1 MKKRN
6 ACLVGLA
13 AGVTLL
19 AGCVAQYQNPS
30 ACEHEMRARL
40 AHASLGDLSVTHTAV
55 AYRGQRVVIEG
66 QLERGMVPVESAPA
80 SGVAAASS
88 ASAAT
93 AASPASAASSA
104 GGKQHATFAAGA
116 SGALGASAASA
127 VSVTT
132 AASAP
137 QANEPK
143 PTTPIAILA
152 ARLGLHKAP
161 PPQTAAECTYDHT
174 GALTSFHWLAPAA
187 LAKTTPASD
196 AQAE

>member
-6 ACLVGLA
+6 ASLVGLA

-30 ACEHEMRARL
+30 ACEQEMRARL

-80 SGVAAASS
+80 SSVAAASS

-93 AASPASAASSA
+93 AASPASAASGA
-104 GGKQHATFAAGA
+104 AAKQHATFAAGA
-116 SGALGASAASA
+116 STASAAT
-127 VSVTT
+127 V
-132 AASAP
+132 ASAP
-137 QANEPK
+137 AANEPK

-152 ARLGLHKAP
+152 AKLGLHKAP

>member
-13 AGVTLL
+13 AGATLL

-30 ACEHEMRARL
+30 ACEQEMRSRL
-40 AHASLGDLSVTHTAV
+40 AQASLGDLSVSHTAV

-66 QLERGMVPVESAPA
+66 QLERGMLPAAGVTA
-80 SGVAAASS
+80 SGAAATSASS
-88 ASAAT
+88 AAA
-93 AASPASAASSA
+93 AAMVAAPASAASGA
-104 GGKQHATFAAGA
+104 TAKQRATFAAGA
-116 SGALGASAASA
+116 SAASA
-127 VSVTT
+127 VVV
-132 AASAP
+132 ASAP
-137 QANEPK
+137 QAEEPK

-152 ARLGLHKAP
+152 AKLGLHKTP
-161 PPQTAAECTYDHT
+161 PPQTAAECVYDHT
-174 GALTSFHWLAPAA
+174 GALTSFHWLSPAA

>member
-6 ACLVGLA
+6 VCLVGLA
-13 AGVTLL
+13 AGATLL

-30 ACEHEMRARL
+30 ACEQEMRARL
-40 AHASLGDLSVTHTAV
+40 AHASLGDLSVTHRAV

-66 QLERGMVPVESAPA
+66 QLERGMLPLESAPA
-80 SGVAAASS
+80 SGAVGASS

-93 AASPASAASSA
+93 AASGAVA
-104 GGKQHATFAAGA
+104 KQHATFAAGA
-116 SGALGASAASA
+116 SAASVPA
-127 VSVTT
+127 T
-132 AASAP
+132 ASAP
-137 QANEPK
+137 QAKEPE
-143 PTTPIAILA
+143 PTTPIAIIA

-161 PPQTAAECTYDHT
+161 PPQTAAECTYDRT

>member
-13 AGVTLL
+13 AGATLL

-30 ACEHEMRARL
+30 ACEQEMRTRL
-40 AHASLGDLSVTHTAV
+40 AQASLGNLSVTHTAA

-66 QLERGMVPVESAPA
+66 QLERGMLPVEST
-80 SGVAAASS
+80 AASSASVASAASAASAATS

-93 AASPASAASSA
+93 AASAASGTTA
-104 GGKQHATFAAGA
+104 TAGKQHATFAAGA
-116 SGALGASAASA
+116 
-127 VSVTT
+127 T

-137 QANEPK
+137 AKADEPK
-143 PTTPIAILA
+143 PTTPMAFIAA
-152 ARLGLHKAP
+152 KLGLHKAA
-161 PPQTAAECTYDHT
+161 PPQTAAECLYDRT

-196 AQAE
+196 AHAE

>member
-1 MKKRN
+1 
-6 ACLVGLA
+6 
-13 AGVTLL
+13 
-19 AGCVAQYQNPS
+19 
-30 ACEHEMRARL
+30 MRARL

-93 AASPASAASSA
+93 AASPASPASSA
-104 GGKQHATFAAGA
+104 GAKQHATFAAGA
-116 SGALGASAASA
+116 SGASAASA

-161 PPQTAAECTYDHT
+161 PPQTAAECTYDRT

>member
-6 ACLVGLA
+6 ASLVGLA

-19 AGCVAQYQNPS
+19 AGCVAQYQNPG
-30 ACEHEMRARL
+30 ACEQEMRTRL
-40 AHASLGDLSVTHTAV
+40 ADASLGDLSVTHTAV

-66 QLERGMVPVESAPA
+66 QLERGMLPVESAPA
-80 SGVAAASS
+80 SSVAAASS

-93 AASPASAASSA
+93 AATAASPASAASGA
-104 GGKQHATFAAGA
+104 AVRQHATF
-116 SGALGASAASA
+116 
-127 VSVTT
+127 

-143 PTTPIAILA
+143 PTTPVAILA
-152 ARLGLHKAP
+152 AKLGLHKAP
-161 PPQTAAECTYDHT
+161 PPQTAAECVYDHT
-174 GALTSFHWLAPAA
+174 GALTSFHWLAPAE